1 MDITNTRQLLRIM
14 VRPQTKTQQYNNP
27 THNSKENNGND
38 GGIVVIQHKL
48 LELIHHLFP
57 KTRMKCMSCDFVI
70 WTKNKAGVG
79 PI

>member
-38 GGIVVIQHKL
+38 GGIVVVL
-48 LELIHHLFP
+48 N
-57 KTRMKCMSCDFVI
+57 TNCWS
-70 WTKNKAGVG
+70 
-79 PI
+79 